1 MSQTLSPALRPSD
14 RSSGKAL
21 RIGLWIAQGLVA
33 LVFVLAGLTKLTTPI
48 PDLSAMMPWTGQFP
62 EAFVRLIGIVD
73 IAGGLGII
81 LPAATRILPRLTVV
95 TALCCVVL
103 QLLAMAFHVSRGEIP
118 VLPLNLVLLTLS
130 AFVLWGRATRAPIA
144 PRS

>member
-1 MSQTLSPALRPSD
+1 
-14 RSSGKAL
+14 
-21 RIGLWIAQGLVA
+21 
-33 LVFVLAGLTKLTTPI
+33 
-48 PDLSAMMPWTGQFP
+48 
-62 EAFVRLIGIVD
+62 
-73 IAGGLGII
+73 
-81 LPAATRILPRLTVV
+81 
-95 TALCCVVL
+95 VVL

>member
-1 MSQTLSPALRPSD
+1 MSSTLSPSPQAAD

-21 RIGLWIAQGLVA
+21 HIGLWTAQCLVT
-33 LVFVLAGLTKLTTPI
+33 LVFVLAGFTKLTTPI
-48 PDLSAMMPWTGQFP
+48 PDLSMMMPWTGQLP
-62 EAFVRLIGIVD
+62 EMFVRSIGAVD

-81 LPAATRILPRLTVV
+81 LPAATRILPRLTVL

-103 QLLAMAFHVSRGEIP
+103 QIVAMAFHVSRGEIS

-130 AFVLWGRATRAPIA
+130 AFILWGRSTRAPVA